1 MAPGGKVLSASYIL
15 DSAALSPGIAKAD
28 AELAGLEDSSAD
40 LSSKV
45 DGHTAAMGAAFND
58 LGTGI
63 GADVGAGVGDAKGKL
78 KDLDDAGSGLE
89 SDFDAHTS
97 KIGSM
102 FKSLGE
108 SLGNFGIPLSGSLTK
123 AGDKLDEAKSKGKGF
138 GQVMSDIGG
147 VTLVAGAAGLAAFS
161 VEAVK
166 MADSFDVA
174 QAQVANSVKNAG
186 GSFDKLKPGIDAVEN
201 SLSNFWVQLDAGGL
215 GAPAAHHGDRQYQ
228 DG

>member
-1 MAPGGKVLSASYIL
+1 MVGGKVLSASYIL

-28 AELAGLEDSSAD
+28 AELAGLDDSAAD

-89 SDFDAHTS
+89 SDFDKHTS

-102 FKSLGE
+102 FERLGG
-108 SLGNFGIPLSGSLTK
+108 SLGNFGIPFSGSVTK
-123 AGDKLDEAKSKGKGF
+123 MGTKLDEAKSKGNGLK
-138 GQVMSDIGG
+138 QAMSDLGG
-147 VTLVAGAAGLAAFS
+147 VTLGVGAVGLAA
-161 VEAVK
+161 
-166 MADSFDVA
+166 
-174 QAQVANSVKNAG
+174 
-186 GSFDKLKPGIDAVEN
+186 
-201 SLSNFWVQLDAGGL
+201 
-215 GAPAAHHGDRQYQ
+215 
-228 DG
+228 